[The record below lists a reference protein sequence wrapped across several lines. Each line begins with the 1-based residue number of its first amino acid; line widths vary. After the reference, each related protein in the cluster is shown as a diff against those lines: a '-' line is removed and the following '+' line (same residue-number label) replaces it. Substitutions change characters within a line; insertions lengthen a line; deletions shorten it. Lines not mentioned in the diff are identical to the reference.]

1 MTGATVL
8 HAYGLVRASTE
19 LVLPD
24 AGIAGAPVSL
34 VPVRGLAAVTS
45 ELGDDQYGP
54 EVWRAHADDPQWLGQ
69 VAAEHNAVL
78 EVVVDQTD
86 VLPMRLPGL
95 YGDRDA
101 LVAVLEEQTDEFE
114 AAFAAVDGHVEWG
127 VKVYLVDDEVDS
139 EPAAEPATGREYL
152 LRKAGQAA
160 RREEARD
167 RRNAALVDA
176 HAALAEVATH
186 AVVSAPQDAA
196 LSGRRQPMLLNAA
209 YLVGRST
216 RDVFLT
222 SAQELGDQLWG
233 HGMSLEVTGPWP
245 PYNFTGGPASARTG
259 SGS

>member
-24 AGIAGAPVSL
+24 AGIAGAPVHL

-45 ELGDDQYGP
+45 ELGDEEYGP
-54 EVWRAHADDPQWLGQ
+54 EVWRAHAEDPQWLGK

-95 YGDRDA
+95 YGDREA
-101 LVAVLEEQTDEFE
+101 LVAVLEQQADEFE
-114 AAFAAVDGHVEWG
+114 AAFTTVDGHVEWG
-127 VKVYLVDDEVDS
+127 VKVYLVNDED
-139 EPAAEPATGREYL
+139 EDPAPEPATGRDYL
-152 LRKAGQAA
+152 LRKAGQAT
-160 RREEARD
+160 RRQEARD
-167 RRNAALVDA
+167 RRTAALVDA
-176 HAALAEVATH
+176 HAALAEVATQ

-209 YLVGRST
+209 YLVGRSS
-216 RDVFLT
+216 RDAFLA
-222 SAQELGDQLWG
+222 SAQELGDRLWG

-245 PYNFTGGPASARTG
+245 PYNFTGGPPGSRAG

>member
-1 MTGATVL
+1 MTGATVV

-24 AGIAGAPVSL
+24 EGIAGAPVSL

-45 ELGDDQYGP
+45 ELGDEQYGP
-54 EVWRAHADDPQWLGQ
+54 EVWRAHADDPQWLGK

-101 LVAVLEEQTDEFE
+101 LVAVLEQQAGEFE

-127 VKVYLVDDEVDS
+127 VKVYLVNDEDDE

-152 LRKAGQAA
+152 LRKAGQAS
-160 RREEARD
+160 RRQAARD
-167 RRNAALVDA
+167 RRTAALVDA

-196 LSGRRQPMLLNAA
+196 LSGRHQPMLLNAA
-209 YLVGRST
+209 YLVGRSR

-222 SAQELGDQLWG
+222 SAQELGDRLWG

-245 PYNFTGGPASARTG
+245 PYNFTGGPETPRTG